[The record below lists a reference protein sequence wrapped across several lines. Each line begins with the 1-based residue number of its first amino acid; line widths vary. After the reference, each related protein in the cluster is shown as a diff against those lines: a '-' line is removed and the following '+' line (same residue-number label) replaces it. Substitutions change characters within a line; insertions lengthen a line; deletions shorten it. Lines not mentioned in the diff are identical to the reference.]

1 MNDLMPNSEEFE
13 GRREKAR
20 RLAAERGLDALVVC
34 ARGGGTVDRYANVFY
49 LTNFYSSFP
58 YIPDEPGHWQARAH
72 SYVVLPVK
80 GDATLIADLPS
91 IDTAQLPRKQ
101 IVVTEDVTGALI
113 QAIRECGLDN
123 ATLGLVGEDTMPV
136 SHLREFERD
145 LPQATWHNADD
156 ILSGLRAHKSSGEIQ
171 LLRNAADIGSRVI
184 EAMMETAEPGV
195 LHGEVVAAGMQP
207 LMSAGGVLYNAFMA
221 SGTGGDNPTLTRN
234 SFPTWGAVER
244 LEDGQW
250 FRMGLSGVVGGYY
263 FDVSRSKPIGGPS
276 SNAQIDAFEAA
287 IDVVQ
292 TGINAAKVGAPAGAI
307 ASAAIAKQNSLGYP
321 IQGVF
326 SGLGHGIGLG
336 WDSPWLVPNDPT
348 VLETDMVINVE
359 RTLTRDGYLG
369 DFEETILITPD
380 GPELLTN
387 ARLRYW

>member
-1 MNDLMPNSEEFE
+1 MTNPLNEDEYAL
-13 GRREKAR
+13 RRENAR
-20 RLAAERGLDALVVC
+20 QFAEQRGLDALVIC
-34 ARGGGTVDRYANVFY
+34 GRGGGTVDRYANVFY

-91 IDTAQLPRKQ
+91 IDTAQIPRDH
-101 IVVTEDVTGALI
+101 IVVTEDVTGALV
-113 QAIRECGLDN
+113 QVIRECGLEN

-136 SHLREFERD
+136 SHFRAFERE
-145 LPQATWHNADD
+145 LPKTTWRNADD
-156 ILSGLRAHKSSGEIQ
+156 ILTGLRAHKSAGEIQ
-171 LLRNAADIGSRVI
+171 LLRTAADIGSRVI
-184 EAMMETAEPGV
+184 EAMMDAAEPGV
-195 LHGEVVAAGMQP
+195 LHGQVVAAGMQP

-221 SGTGGDNPTLTRN
+221 SGTGGENPTLVRN
-234 SFPTWGAVER
+234 SFPTWGAEQR
-244 LEDGQW
+244 LVDGQW

-292 TGINAAKVGAPAGAI
+292 TGISAAKLGAPASDI
-307 ASAAIAKQNSLGYP
+307 ATAAIAKQRSLGYP
-321 IQGVF
+321 IEGVF

-336 WDSPWLVPNDPT
+336 WDSPWLIPDESMT
-348 VLETDMVINVE
+348 LQQDMVINVE

-369 DFEETILITPD
+369 DFEETILITDD

>member
-1 MNDLMPNSEEFE
+1 MTNPLNEDEYAL
-13 GRREKAR
+13 RRENAR
-20 RLAAERGLDALVVC
+20 QLAEQRGLDALVIC
-34 ARGGGTVDRYANVFY
+34 GRGGGTVDRYANVFY

-91 IDTAQLPRKQ
+91 IDTAQIPRDH
-101 IVVTEDVTGALI
+101 IVVTEDVTGALVQVI
-113 QAIRECGLDN
+113 AECGLEN

-136 SHLREFERD
+136 SHFRAFERE
-145 LPQATWHNADD
+145 LPKTTWRNADD
-156 ILSGLRAHKSSGEIQ
+156 ILTGLRAHKSAGEIQ
-171 LLRNAADIGSRVI
+171 LLRTAADIGSRVI
-184 EAMMETAEPGV
+184 EAMMDAAEPGA
-195 LHGEVVAAGMQP
+195 LHGQVVAAGMQP

-221 SGTGGDNPTLTRN
+221 SGTGGENPTLVRN
-234 SFPTWGAVER
+234 SFPTWGAEER
-244 LEDGQW
+244 LVDGQW

-292 TGINAAKVGAPAGAI
+292 TGISAAKFGAPASDI
-307 ASAAIAKQNSLGYP
+307 ATAAIAKQRSLGYP
-321 IQGVF
+321 IEGVF

-336 WDSPWLVPNDPT
+336 WDSPWLIPDESMT
-348 VLETDMVINVE
+348 LQQDMVINVE

-369 DFEETILITPD
+369 DFEETILITDD